1 MLVTNNKNSITPFAV
16 TNYRHL
22 RKRFGIKEKDRLGH
36 MYVIG
41 KTGTGKSTLL
51 KNLIAADIR
60 NGNGLALID
69 PHGDLAEDVFDLVP
83 EERIEDVIYFNPQD
97 LDYPTAFNL
106 LERATPYSHYLI
118 VSGLISVFKKVWAD
132 FWGPR
137 LEHILRNALFTLLER
152 PQSTLLDMPRLLT
165 DKDFRKSVVYR
176 INHQQVRDFW
186 QYEFEKYSAW
196 LKAEATAPILNK
208 IGQFLTSVPLRNIVG
223 QQENSF
229 RIRKAMDEGKILI
242 ANLSKGKLGEDNA
255 ALLGALLVTR
265 IQLAALSRANIP
277 EKDRRPFYLYVDEF
291 HNFITS
297 SFTDSLSETRKY
309 GLGLVLANQYIF
321 QLDEAIRESIFG
333 NVGTIISFRV
343 GAEDAKRLALEFNK
357 VIEERDLVSLEN
369 HHIFLKL
376 MIDGASSEPFSAI
389 TLPPPQPRHS
399 FKEQIIANSRAKYC
413 RPRKVVE
420 REILLRRT
428 QPSAPTA
435 QKLPL

>member
-1 MLVTNNKNSITPFAV
+1 MQRLNNENHITPFAI

-51 KNLIAADIR
+51 KNLIASDIR

-69 PHGDLAEDVFDLVP
+69 PHGDLAEEVLDLIP
-83 EERIEDVIYFNPQD
+83 GERIGDVIYFNPQD
-97 LDYPTAFNL
+97 LEYPTAFNL

-118 VSGLISVFKKVWAD
+118 VSGLISVFKKVWSE

-137 LEHILRNALFTLLER
+137 LEHILRNALFTLLEC
-152 PQSTLLDMPRLLT
+152 PQSTLLDVPRLLT
-165 DKDFRKSVVYR
+165 DKDFRKNIVGK
-176 INHQQVRDFW
+176 INNQQVRDFW
-186 QYEFEKYSAW
+186 LFEFEKYSAW
-196 LKAEATAPILNK
+196 LKTEATAPILNK
-208 IGQFLTSVPLRNIVG
+208 IGQFLSSTPLRNIVG

-229 RIRKAMDEGKILI
+229 RIRKIMDEGKILI

-255 ALLGALLVTR
+255 SLLGALLVTR

-277 EKDRRPFYLYVDEF
+277 EKDRRPFYQYVDEF
-291 HNFITS
+291 HNFITL

-321 QLDEAIRESIFG
+321 QLDEKVRESIFG

-343 GAEDAKRLALEFNK
+343 GAEDAKRLVQEFNK
-357 VIEERDLVSLEN
+357 VVDEGDLVNLQN

-376 MIDGASSEPFSAI
+376 MIDGASSEAFSAI
-389 TLPPPQPRHS
+389 TLPPPQPAHS
-399 FKEQIIANSRAKYC
+399 FKEQIITNSRAKYC
-413 RPRKVVE
+413 KPRKVVE
-420 REILLRRT
+420 REILLRRF
-428 QPSAPTA
+428 PPDRPTA